1 MFVNSKNSNNYTVT
15 RGYLN
20 TEIKE
25 HLAGSSVRVIEDSS
39 REGLKSNFGY
49 AVIRTE
55 KGFKFQIPLG
65 PELSSNEFLL
75 SGCPN
80 DRYLLEEITTFSW
93 RQSGSSTVVNSSTKN
108 TVTSLLD
115 KEFVINTNK
124 QYLSPNLIGKDSDT
138 GNFLIEGPRNKVLS
152 LNESVNFNFNK
163 IELGNSEIKFVE
175 INFKMLPL
183 ENSNKLSS
191 SKSIYLPVVDGN
203 FNFII
208 DLQQKSEVKVPNSN
222 NWEVG
227 YKYIFNYITFFD
239 KISKTR
245 FKNDGTVAYG
255 HNSNPGSHD
264 VYYLDQFSFIV
275 NED

>member
-1 MFVNSKNSNNYTVT
+1 MYITKSIYDNRDNTQTTISSETDTITLKNDSQANVGNILLINRELMFVNSKNSNNYTVT

-39 REGLKSNFGY
+39 REGLKSNCY

-93 RQSGSSTVVNSSTKN
+93 DKVDSTVVNSSTKN

-183 ENSNKLSS
+183 EN
-191 SKSIYLPVVDGN
+191 
-203 FNFII
+203 
-208 DLQQKSEVKVPNSN
+208 
-222 NWEVG
+222 
-227 YKYIFNYITFFD
+227 
-239 KISKTR
+239 
-245 FKNDGTVAYG
+245 
-255 HNSNPGSHD
+255 
-264 VYYLDQFSFIV
+264 
-275 NED
+275 